1 MGNTCGLGF
10 FQLSFKIDYRRLD
23 WCSLPLICF
32 YLPRVLFTL
41 VLLLY
46 TFATGYRS
54 QFVQLVS
61 LQPLIPH
68 LNKLGLLSRE
78 EQQELT
84 NPHHTE
90 DRRIRKLLDIVAGK
104 GPEGY
109 TLLKDALREEI
120 THSGHGTLSG
130 ILYDVPRGRY
140 CHPPFPDK
148 ANNSPVMWLRKLY
161 ASYSA
166 VHVYLKLSDNY
177 SPCRGAY

>member
-1 MGNTCGLGF
+1 MDTGDCTIKLIGEPWCTIGLLCIGKWRC
-10 FQLSFKIDYRRLD
+10 LYKWWPGIDYI
-23 WCSLPLICF
+23 LITFTFALWPTLTCQT
-32 YLPRVLFTL
+32 VLFTL
-41 VLLLY
+41 VPLLY

-120 THSGHGTLSG
+120 THTGHGILSG
-130 ILYDVPRGRY
+130 ILYNVPRGKY
-140 CHPPFPDK
+140 CP
-148 ANNSPVMWLRKLY
+148 
-161 ASYSA
+161 
-166 VHVYLKLSDNY
+166 LS
-177 SPCRGAY
+177 SMLVTVLCMCTWSCQI

>member
-1 MGNTCGLGF
+1 M
-10 FQLSFKIDYRRLD
+10 
-23 WCSLPLICF
+23 P
-32 YLPRVLFTL
+32 
-41 VLLLY
+41 LLY

-90 DRRIRKLLDIVAGK
+90 GRRIRKLLDIVAGK

-109 TLLKDALREEI
+109 TLLKDALCAEI
-120 THSGHGTLSG
+120 THTGHGILSD
-130 ILYDVPRGRY
+130 ILYNVPRGKWQAT
-140 CHPPFPDK
+140 PL
-148 ANNSPVMWLRKLY
+148 LRGSESSML
-161 ASYSA
+161 
-166 VHVYLKLSDNY
+166 VTVL
-177 SPCRGAY
+177 CMCT